1 MTTPAPSVPDFIA
14 GFGPQQSDLQSLWV
28 SPAAF
33 FQQKVVFRA
42 TQATTATTLPSAGTT
57 TAIAY
62 DNIIEDPYS
71 GWDAGESNW
80 SPPAGYSGWYLITV
94 TVWVTA
100 PGATQV
106 VLVPH
111 IAGSAAGNAV
121 NGYPL
126 ACVVLP
132 NGASGAE
139 SFWYCYLEGGSDAI
153 AGAAAVLNSSS
164 NVTTDLT
171 AGQNSSIEII
181 WISG

>member
-42 TQATTATTLPSAGTT
+42 TQTTTATTISSSGA
-57 TAIAY
+57 TAYIEY

-71 GWDAGESNW
+71 GWDATNKNW
-80 SPPAGYSGWYLITV
+80 AAPAGYSGWYLVTV

-100 PGATQV
+100 PGATGV
-106 VLVPH
+106 VLAPH
-111 IAGSAAGNAV
+111 VTGSAASNAAS
-121 NGYPL
+121 GYPL
-126 ACVVLP
+126 ACICLP
-132 NGASGAE
+132 DDAAGAE
-139 SFWYCYLEGGSDAI
+139 SYWYVYLAGASDAVGG
-153 AGAAAVLNSSS
+153 GAAIYNASA